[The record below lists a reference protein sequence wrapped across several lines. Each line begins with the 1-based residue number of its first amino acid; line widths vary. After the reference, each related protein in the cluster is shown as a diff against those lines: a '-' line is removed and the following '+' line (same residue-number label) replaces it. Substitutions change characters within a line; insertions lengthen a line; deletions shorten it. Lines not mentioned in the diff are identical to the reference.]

1 MACVSVLF
9 AIEFEVVLPR
19 WLSSLLGGLHLFVH
33 LGMVSFSMCD
43 AELSQ
48 KSGDVI
54 SCLPMF
60 RITGSSASPDLL
72 ALLSQILEA
81 QRSRESFAS

>member
-1 MACVSVLF
+1 MMCVSVVF
-9 AIEFEVVLPR
+9 AIKLEVFLPQ

-33 LGMVSFSMCD
+33 FGMVSFSMCD

-60 RITGSSASPDLL
+60 RITGSMASSGTFVTD
-72 ALLSQILEA
+72 S
-81 QRSRESFAS
+81 